1 MSSYTFKTSSI
12 QNQPN
17 SKKHFLV
24 IPVLFFCDLWKF
36 DMINDLIKG
45 IKPKKEKKKTHKQ
58 TNFTIYFYIF
68 LYAPRIKTS

>member
-45 IKPKKEKKKTHKQ
+45 IKPKKKRKKHINKRILQ
-58 TNFTIYFYIF
+58 STNFCMHQESK
-68 LYAPRIKTS
+68 LLE